1 MTGFDRDNHAVR
13 PAGSKKFELDHYNG
27 KLAGVCGGIANYL
40 GVNPLIVRAVFLA
53 GTLFGFGSFLVIYL
67 VIWLLAK

>member
-1 MTGFDRDNHAVR
+1 MTGFDRNNHAVR
-13 PAGSKKFELDHYNG
+13 PAGSKQFALDRRDG
-27 KLAGVCGGIANYL
+27 KIAGVCGGIANYL
-40 GVNPLIVRAVFLA
+40 GVNPLIVRAIFLA